1 MENESEKQTVVGKTG
16 SELTEQKINSA
27 IAEIKDFINDD
38 AILRDYR
45 SYVYRNLLTDALIVE
60 IRNKNLP
67 GMSHLSVRSLLL
79 KEFENSILYWIDS
92 VDFKLRFYYTV
103 L

>member
-1 MENESEKQTVVGKTG
+1 METEKQNETVTDNVA
-16 SELTEQKINSA
+16 SELTDEKINNA
-27 IAEIKDFINDD
+27 IAEIKEFINYD

-45 SYVYRNLLTDALIVE
+45 FYVYRVLLSDAIIVE

-67 GMSHLSVRSLLL
+67 GMSHLSIKSLLL
-79 KEFENSILYWIDS
+79 KEFEKSILYWIDS
-92 VDFKLRFYYTV
+92 VNFNLRFYYTV